1 MSTDANK
8 ETLHEILTS
17 FRELKQSNRE
27 MGDHFEK
34 LMVAYFRA
42 EPLYADRFSD
52 VWLWSE
58 WPNRFGEGQDV
69 GIDIVARE
77 ALTGEYCA
85 IQCKFY
91 LPSHSIQ
98 KSDIDSFFTA
108 SGKRFPTPG
117 GDSCFSSRIVVSTSD
132 KWSKHAENALSD
144 QSIPCTRIRIEDLEE
159 SAIDWNSY
167 QAGLTRIEREPP
179 RDLREHQEEA
189 LEGTRKGFLEMDR
202 GKLIMACGTGKTFTA
217 LKIMEDQTSTG
228 SLVLF
233 LVPSLSLLSQTLREW
248 SDHASEPF
256 HAFAV
261 CSDSKIGKDQEDIS
275 THDLAYP
282 ATTDARKLVAQ
293 VALAQQG
300 RRTIIFST
308 YQSIQVVSE
317 AQKAGMGEF
326 DLIICDEAHRTTG
339 LTLAED
345 EASNF
350 TKVHEN
356 VVIAGRKRLYMTATP
371 RIFNEASKTKAEDK
385 DAVLYSMDDPDK
397 YGEVFYRIGFD
408 EAVRRGILTDYK
420 VLIVAMDEELM
431 AQVANETNDAFQ
443 LDGKLAIDTKMAV
456 RIIGAW
462 KGLSKKGLKVVGE
475 DGQPSDLTEDT
486 SPMKRAVAFSR
497 TIKAS
502 QLITDIFDKV
512 VHQFTSDDTRLIN
525 CELDH
530 VDGGM
535 NALVRSNKLNWL
547 KESMEEDEC
556 RILSN
561 ARCLS
566 EGVDVPSL
574 DSVVF
579 FDTRESMVDIVQSVG
594 RVMRRAEGKQYG
606 YIILPVGIPSSQVK
620 DYNNYIDKDGQ
631 FKSIWKVLKALRAH
645 DESLVDEAEFR
656 KKVMVAVADRNDDDR
671 EGDNELPETP
681 SQFQLLPVGDISK
694 AVYAAIPAKLGDREY
709 WSNWAKDIANVA
721 ERLIERLRQL
731 VTTNAEVGN
740 EFQIFVKGLQD
751 TLNPDV
757 SDDDAIEM
765 LAQHILT
772 LPVFKALFAGEHFPD
787 NNAVAKSL
795 QVMVAKLDAAAVDS
809 EIEGLEKFYENVRE
823 RVRYA
828 KSDKSKQDI
837 IRNLYDTFFNA
848 AFPRLSDK
856 LGIVYTPVEVVDF
869 ILNST
874 QQVLKKHFNTEFGA
888 QGVHVLD
895 PFSGTGTFLVRLLQ
909 SGLIDSKDIERKFD
923 HELHA
928 NELVLLA
935 YYIATVNMETALHAA
950 TGLYKPYNGM
960 VLIDT
965 FQMTEGDDIVDK
977 VVLPENNERAERQL
991 AQPIQVIVGNP
1002 PYSAGQTST
1011 NDNNQN
1017 NKYPSLDR
1025 KIESTYVAQ
1034 STATNKNSLYDSY
1047 IRGIRWASD
1056 RIEDKGIVA
1065 FVTNGSFLDS
1075 NVADGLRKT
1084 LTAEYSHLY
1093 VLNMRGNAR
1102 TSGEE
1107 RRKEG
1112 GGVFNEGSRTPVAIT
1127 LMVKDPEHQGECQLL
1142 YHDIGDYLT
1151 RKQKLDALVEFSSIN
1166 SVPWKQLTPNEEGDW
1181 INQRDP
1187 AFEGFT
1193 ALSGS
1198 QGLFDFYCNGVQS
1211 NRDPW
1216 VCNYSSKAIS
1226 KNTQSMIETYNQH
1239 VEKFADSLRNC
1250 ANTSEAEKL
1259 ARSLSDKD
1267 EKNIKWT
1274 ETLYKQFARLDL
1286 IEYNQEAIGISQY
1299 RPYAKHFYYYSRPL
1313 IHRYKEKLLPNSKSK
1328 NIIISISGLGGAK
1341 DFSSLVTSSI
1351 PDVQLI
1357 SNNQCFPLYWYEK
1370 AGECSQNQSAELFKN
1385 TEQPDKD
1392 GYVRREAITD
1402 WALHEFRKK
1411 YHDDSITKLDIF
1423 WYVYGIFHS
1432 SEYKGRFESDLK
1444 KVLPRI
1450 PFARDFWAF
1459 SNIGKQLGEWHL
1471 NYESIE
1477 PYPLTE
1483 EKKDMMYDA
1492 ADWHVK
1498 KMTFAK
1504 VSGRNVDKSV
1514 IHYNSKLTL
1523 RDIPSEAYEYIVNG
1537 KSAIEWI
1544 MERYAVTVENKS
1556 GISNNPN
1563 DWCAEHDDP
1572 EYIVNLIKR
1581 VVRVSVET
1589 VRLVRELP
1597 PIYEIE

>member
-1 MSTDANK
+1 MSTEANK
-8 ETLHEILTS
+8 ETLHEMLTS

-27 MGDHFEK
+27 MGDHFER

-42 EPLYADRFSD
+42 EPLYSDRFSD

-58 WPNRFGEGQDV
+58 WTNRFGEGQDV

-91 LPSHSIQ
+91 LPDHSIQ

-108 SGKRFPTPG
+108 SGKRFPTSD
-117 GDSCFSSRIVVSTSD
+117 GDSGFSSRIIVSTSD
-132 KWSKHAENALSD
+132 KWSKHAENALAD

-159 SAIDWNSY
+159 SAIDWSSY
-167 QAGLTRIEREPP
+167 QEGLTRIDREPP
-179 RDLREHQEEA
+179 RDLRDHQIEA
-189 LEGTRKGFLEMDR
+189 LEGTRQGFSEMDR

-282 ATTDARKLVAQ
+282 ATTDSRKLSAQ

-308 YQSIQVVSE
+308 YQSIQVVAD

-356 VVIAGRKRLYMTATP
+356 DVIAGRKRLYMTATP
-371 RIFNEASKTKAEDK
+371 RIFNEATKTKADDR
-385 DAVLYSMDDPDK
+385 DAILYSMDDPDK

-408 EAVRRGILTDYK
+408 EAVRRNILTDYK

-431 AQVANETNDAFQ
+431 AQVANEANDAFQ
-443 LDGKLAIDTKMAV
+443 LDGKLAIDTKLAV

-475 DGQPSDLTEDT
+475 DGQPTDLTEDT
-486 SPMKRAVAFSR
+486 APMKRAVAFSR
-497 TIKAS
+497 SIKAS
-502 QLITDIFDKV
+502 QQITNIFDKV
-512 VHQFTSDDTRLIN
+512 VHQFTSEETRLIN

-535 NALVRSNKLNWL
+535 NALVRANKLNWL
-547 KESMEEDEC
+547 KQDMEEDEC

-594 RVMRRAEGKQYG
+594 RVMRKAEGKEFG
-606 YIILPVGIPSSQVK
+606 YIILPVGIPSSQVQ
-620 DYNNYIDKDGQ
+620 DYNNYIDKDNQ

-656 KKVMVAVADRNDDDR
+656 KKVVVAVPEVNDDGRGGESD
-671 EGDNELPETP
+671 LPEMP
-681 SQFQLLPVGDISK
+681 SQLQLLPVGDISR

-731 VTTNAEVGN
+731 VTTNPEIGE
-740 EFQIFVKGLQD
+740 EFHVFVKGLQD

-757 SDDDAIEM
+757 SEADAIEM

-772 LPVFKALFAGEHFPD
+772 LPVFKALFSGEHFPD
-787 NNAVAKSL
+787 NNAVARSL
-795 QVMVAKLDAAAVDS
+795 QLMVSKLDAAAVDS

-837 IRNLYDTFFNA
+837 IRNLYDTFFNN

-874 QQVLKKHFNTEFGA
+874 QQVLKKHFDTELGA
-888 QGVHVLD
+888 EGVQVLD

-909 SGLIDSKDIERKFD
+909 SGLIAREDIERKYD

-935 YYIATVNMETALHAA
+935 YYIATVNMETALHAS
-950 TGLYKPYNGM
+950 TGLYKPFNGM

-965 FQMTEGDDIVDK
+965 FQMTEEDDIVDR

-1002 PYSAGQTST
+1002 PYSAGQNSA

-1025 KIESTYVAQ
+1025 KIESTYVAR

-1084 LTAEYSHLY
+1084 LTDEYSHLY

-1107 RRKEG
+1107 RRMEG

-1127 LMVKDPEHQGECQLL
+1127 LMVKDPEHQGECELL

-1151 RKQKLDALVEFSSIN
+1151 RKQKLDALVEFSSIA
-1166 SVPWKQLTPNEEGDW
+1166 SVPWKRLTPNEEGDW
-1181 INQRDP
+1181 INLRDP
-1187 AFEGFT
+1187 AFETFMEIDG
-1193 ALSGS
+1193 
-1198 QGLFDFYCNGVQS
+1198 DNGIFVGRQRGAETS
-1211 NRDPW
+1211 RDPW
-1216 VCNYSSKAIS
+1216 VYNFGQSALERNI
-1226 KNTQSMIETYNQH
+1226 TSMIDCYNQH
-1239 VEKFADSLRNC
+1239 LMKY
-1250 ANTSEAEKL
+1250 SETLEKL
-1259 ARSLSDKD
+1259 GSTQDREKTARALADKD
-1267 EKNIKWT
+1267 ETKIKWT
-1274 ETLYKQFARLDL
+1274 RGLYKSLAASKSINFDR
-1286 IEYNQEAIGISQY
+1286 NNIGVALY
-1299 RPYAKHFYYYSRPL
+1299 RPY
-1313 IHRYKEKLLPNSKSK
+1313 SKSLLYYCPLTNEYTK
-1328 NIIISISGLGGAK
+1328 TSLFPTLDSENMVISVSGKGHKKA
-1341 DFSSLVTSSI
+1341 FSALVCNHLPDLHSSEFG
-1351 PDVQLI
+1351 
-1357 SNNQCFPLYWYEK
+1357 QCFPLYWYEREIK
-1370 AGECSQNQSAELFKN
+1370 QNINRSSDLFDN
-1385 TEQPDKD
+1385 EGADQPT
-1392 GYVRREAITD
+1392 GYVRKEAITD
-1402 WALHEFRKK
+1402 KALLIFQSK
-1411 YHDDSITKLDIF
+1411 YKDQSITKIDIF
-1423 WYVYGIFHS
+1423 WYVYGVLNS
-1432 SEYKGRFESDLK
+1432 KEYTSRFESNLRK
-1444 KVLPRI
+1444 ELPRI
-1450 PFARDFWAF
+1450 PFAQDFWAF
-1459 SNIGKQLGEWHL
+1459 ANTGRKLGDWHL
-1471 NYESIE
+1471 NYETVD
-1477 PYPLTE
+1477 PFPLTE
-1483 EKKDMMYDA
+1483 ERKDMMYDA
-1492 ADWHVK
+1492 ADWQVK
-1498 KMTFAK
+1498 KMSFAK
-1504 VSGRNVDKSV
+1504 RSGQNLDKSV

-1523 RDIPSEAYEYIVNG
+1523 RGIPEEAHEYIVNG
-1537 KSAIEWI
+1537 KSAIEWV
-1544 MERYAVTVENKS
+1544 MERYAVTSDKKS
-1556 GISNNPN
+1556 GITNNPN
-1563 DWCAEHDDP
+1563 DWCTEHNDP
-1572 EYIVNLIKR
+1572 EYIVNLLKR

-1589 VRLVRELP
+1589 MRLVWELP
-1597 PIYEIE
+1597 AIEEME